1 MNFIAPSW
9 VSIFSQTVDLAQK
22 IRYDENK
29 LEKPRADAIV
39 GVSRGGLVL
48 ARLMSDLMDIDNVL
62 ITKSEYYTGVGK
74 RNTKPQITQ
83 EIQKDISGYNVLLVD
98 DVSDTG
104 ESLITIKDHILSKHP
119 RNLTVATLYL
129 KPWSKSRPDYF
140 VSKTDAWIVFPW
152 EYYESWKLLKSKGG
166 SALVSRSG
174 IPRSVIKR
182 LKRFEEISKLKK

>member
-1 MNFIAPSW
+1 MKFIAPSW
-9 VSIFSQTVDLAQK
+9 SSIFSQTVDLAQK
-22 IRYDENK
+22 IRYDENELK
-29 LEKPRADAIV
+29 NPRSDAIV

-48 ARLMSDLMDIDNVL
+48 ARLMSDLLDIDNVL
-62 ITKSEYYTGVGK
+62 VTKSEYYTGMGK

-83 EIQKDISGYNVLLVD
+83 EIQKDISDYNVLLVD

-104 ESLITIKDHILSKHP
+104 ESLVIIKDHILSKRP

-129 KPWSKSRPDYF
+129 KPWSKSLPDYF
-140 VSKTDAWIVFPW
+140 VSKTAAWIVFPW

-174 IPRSVIKR
+174 IPKGVIER
-182 LKRFEEISKLKK
+182 LKRFDEISKIKK